1 MTIYAVIM
9 AIAVAAT
16 IAGEFTK
23 VWALRAVGKVVAAST
38 FVVAA
43 VALGVPGRSPHGVA
57 ILAAMILSWIGDVAL
72 LSDKK
77 QLFLVGI
84 GAFLLAHVAF
94 AAAFLSLGP
103 TPLAVAL
110 ALVILSPGLVIVIR
124 WIGPK
129 AGKLT
134 VPVRLYMV
142 AITAMVALAVGIIGT
157 NMGPVWVLAAHLFF
171 FSDLFVARQRFI
183 HPTPWNRLIG
193 LPPYFAAQL
202 LFVYAAAHS

>member
-1 MTIYAVIM
+1 MTIYVVIM
-9 AIAVAAT
+9 AIAVAVT
-16 IAGEFTK
+16 IAGEFTQI
-23 VWALRAVGKVVAAST
+23 WAMRAAGKVVAATT

-43 VALGVPGRSPHGVA
+43 VALGVPGRSPHGAA
-57 ILAAMILSWIGDVAL
+57 ILAAMVLSWIGDVAL
-72 LSDKK
+72 LSDHKK
-77 QLFLVGI
+77 VFLVGL
-84 GAFLLAHVAF
+84 GSFLLAHVAF
-94 AAAFLSLGP
+94 AIAFLSLGP

-110 ALVILSPGLVIVIR
+110 ALVMLSPSLFLVLR
-124 WIGPK
+124 WIGPR

-142 AITAMVALAVGIIGT
+142 AITAMVALAVGIVGT

-183 HPTPWNRLIG
+183 SPTPYNRLVG